1 MQQGAKSSSLPARS
15 DCRITHPV
23 MRICAVLLFGACC
36 ALWAESSFAQQS
48 SSPYVKQIGRILS
61 VRKAPRSSIVCT
73 TRYSRIRDFDV
84 YLSIRIADQ
93 TYCGA
98 YETPVL
104 DEIDDL
110 LASSGK
116 LVRLRLNE
124 QENRITLSTP
134 HYRRLKAHI
143 VRPSHCSRTPLAQST
158 PGK

>member
-1 MQQGAKSSSLPARS
+1 
-15 DCRITHPV
+15 
-23 MRICAVLLFGACC
+23 MRICAVLLFSACC
-36 ALWAESSFAQQS
+36 VLWAEPSLAQRS
-48 SSPYVKQIGRILS
+48 SSPSVKQIGRILS

-93 TYCGA
+93 IYCGD

-116 LVRLRLNE
+116 LVRLKLNE
-124 QENRITLSTP
+124 RENRITLSTP

-143 VRPSHCSRTPLAQST
+143 VRPIHCSSTTLAQST
-158 PGK
+158 SGK